1 MQYVIYTRK
10 STESEDRQVQSLEDQ
25 LNVLRALSEHN
36 GHKISQV
43 ISESK
48 SAKDPYSRPEFEKL
62 MLQVDGGKIAGIYTW
77 SLNRLSRNLVDGGRL
92 AHALQVGKIG
102 ALITPSRTYTSE
114 DSALLLAVENGMAT
128 AYIQDLRRN
137 VSRGMDGKAAR
148 GWLPAKAPM
157 GYKNNAETREIDPH
171 PVSFNLVRKVF
182 ELAATG
188 HYSFAELRAEANQL
202 GLRSTRKGHHGEP
215 ISKSGLHKILGNPF
229 YAGLLA
235 YKGRLT
241 PGKHQPMITQALF
254 DQVQTVLRRKLDVRK
269 PEPQFALSGGI
280 TCKACGCAVVGE
292 LKSKTLADG
301 MVRVYTYYHCSGAK
315 GCKRSAIS
323 EEQAL
328 RQVAS
333 HLMEVAIPPDVGAWI
348 LRAMAMIVEDET
360 LVRAQSAS
368 VVEADC
374 KALEGK
380 LERLLALRLDGELD
394 QEEYA
399 TQKSVLRHKLETLRE
414 TARKASSA
422 VAALLD
428 YGDSRI
434 KFAVEA
440 FSYGNS
446 FPTVFLRNAI
456 RTGFQSAQMQ
466 GSTLV
471 LAHDPVLQKIASFE
485 PLRNGSQYPEQ
496 SDLYNRNSVWWTLVH
511 DIRTIAHAE
520 LGYESNQE
528 SDSNN

>member
-1 MQYVIYTRK
+1 M
-10 STESEDRQVQSLEDQ
+10 QSLEDQ
-25 LNVLRALSEHN
+25 LSVLRVLSEHN

-62 MLQVDGGKIAGIYTW
+62 MREVESGKINGIYTW

-92 AHALQVGKIG
+92 AHALQIGQIG
-102 ALITPSRTYTSE
+102 ALITPSRTYTIE
-114 DSALLLAVENGMAT
+114 DSALLMAVENGMAT

-137 VSRGMDGKAAR
+137 VTRGMDGKAAR
-148 GWLPAKAPM
+148 GWLPAKAPL

-171 PVSFNLVRKVF
+171 PVNFSLVRQVF

-188 HYSFAELRAEANQL
+188 QYSFAELRAEANKL
-202 GLRSTRKGHHGEP
+202 GLRSTRKGSHGEP

-235 YKGRLT
+235 YKGSLT
-241 PGKHQPMITQALF
+241 PGKHQPMISMALF
-254 DQVQTVLRRKLDVRK
+254 DQVQASLRRKLDTRK
-269 PEPQFALSGGI
+269 HEPQFALSGGI

-292 LKSKTLADG
+292 RKSKTLADG
-301 MVRVYTYYHCSGAK
+301 TVRVYTYYHCSGAK

-333 HLMEVAIPPDVGAWI
+333 HLKDVAIPPEVGAWI
-348 LRAMAMIVEDET
+348 LRAMGMIVEEET
-360 LVRAQSAS
+360 LIRAQSAS

-374 KALEGK
+374 KALETK
-380 LERLLALRLDGELD
+380 LERLLSLRLDGELD
-394 QEEYA
+394 SEEYA
-399 TQKSVLRHKLETLRE
+399 TQKSSLRHQLETLKE
-414 TARKASSA
+414 TAQKAKDA
-422 VAALLD
+422 LAALLD

-434 KFAVEA
+434 RFAVEV

-446 FPTVFLRNAI
+446 LPTVFLRNAI
-456 RTGFQSAQMQ
+456 RTGYQSAQMQ
-466 GSTLV
+466 GSTLL
-471 LAHDPVLQKIASFE
+471 LAHEPVLQKIASFE
-485 PLRNGSQYPEQ
+485 PLRNGSQCPEQ
-496 SDLYNRNSVWWTLVH
+496 CDLYNRNSVWWTLVH
-511 DIRTIAHAE
+511 DIRTAAHAE
-520 LGYESNQE
+520 LGYESNKE
-528 SDSNN
+528 FDAKN